1 MTYLHQSDYFDDM
14 AKTPEMEERY
24 GPVIEPGQPELTKVE
39 IMPNEDPLDI
49 FHDYQQVRHYADGSS
64 ETLPSETATA
74 PHLTRFGF
82 YYAGRE
88 PGNVF
93 VYKKGGRPLQER
105 ERRIPEAV
113 PQPVAF

>member
-1 MTYLHQSDYFDDM
+1 MTYLHQSDYFDDL
-14 AKTPEMEERY
+14 AKTPEMEDRY
-24 GPVIEPGQPELTKVE
+24 GPANEPELVKIE

-93 VYKKGGRPLQER
+93 VYKRQRQPLQER
-105 ERRIPEAV
+105 ERRIPEAA

>member
-1 MTYLHQSDYFDDM
+1 MPATS
-14 AKTPEMEERY
+14 P
-24 GPVIEPGQPELTKVE
+24 QPELTKVE

-49 FHDYQQVRHYADGSS
+49 FHDWQQVRHYADGSS

-74 PHLTRFGF
+74 DHLCRFGF

-93 VYKKGGRPLQER
+93 VYKKKRQPLNAPQPA
-105 ERRIPEAV
+105 PEPV
-113 PQPVAF
+113 PVAF